1 MAEHTPMSDAAKQ
14 AADAGAKLGQQ
25 ASHAAASIAS
35 TSQDAARRTAET
47 VSSFARSAAETN
59 KVLFGDIT
67 RMFSEMRFPTMLPD
81 AGVLMAAH
89 RRNMDVLS
97 HANRLALEGA
107 QAVARRHM
115 EIMQQ
120 TMTELTDH
128 VRELASSDS
137 PQQKAARQAELV
149 KQSYERAVGNIR
161 ELSDLIQRSNGEA
174 VTLLN
179 DRFREAMDEIK
190 GLLEKPG
197 EKQA

>member
-1 MAEHTPMSDAAKQ
+1 MADFSTPHTTVTDAAKQ
-14 AADAGAKLGQQ
+14 AADAGAKMG
-25 ASHAAASIAS
+25 
-35 TSQDAARRTAET
+35 QDAVRRTAET
-47 VSSFARSAAETN
+47 VTSFARSAAETN
-59 KVLFGDIT
+59 KALFGDIT

-81 AGVLMAAH
+81 TGVLMAAH

-97 HANRLALEGA
+97 QANRLALEGA

-128 VRELASSDS
+128 VRELASTDT
-137 PQQKAARQAELV
+137 PQHKAARQAELV
-149 KQSYERAVGNIR
+149 KQSYERAIGNIR

-174 VTLLN
+174 VSLLN
-179 DRFREAMDEIK
+179 ERFREAMDEIK
-190 GLLEKPG
+190 GLLEKSG